1 MNNAVM
7 FNGNTDGIYLWRVD
21 CVVKRPES
29 IKEGKTWKFTV
40 NATP

>member
-7 FNGNTDGIYLWRVD
+7 VNGNTDGIYLWRVD
-21 CVVKRPES
+21 CVEKDTGS
-29 IKEGKTWKFTV
+29 MKEGKTWKFTV